1 MCLCTCVK
9 AFVTTLPK
17 FSRQNSD
24 KFLLNF
30 WKWGKNNKPCKNF
43 LCKNLR
49 LNMYHDFLTSLRNHA
64 CKSTKDLFL
73 SKSQKDSKAILFD
86 ESNSLL
92 QFIPWKKWKKIF
104 IWTRRIQLWPLCQKN
119 SRQTSGNLLLKFRN
133 WWKVCALSQQSCFS
147 PKRSSNMHNEIL
159 ASLA

>member
-9 AFVTTLPK
+9 ALVTTLPK

-24 KFLLNF
+24 KCLLNF

-92 QFIPWKKWKKIF
+92 QFIPWKKWKKKSSSGHAESSCDHSVKKILVRLLETF
-104 IWTRRIQLWPLCQKN
+104 CSN
-119 SRQTSGNLLLKFRN
+119 SGNNENL
-133 WWKVCALSQQSCFS
+133 CAF
-147 PKRSSNMHNEIL
+147 PKKL
-159 ASLA
+159 FLPKTFV